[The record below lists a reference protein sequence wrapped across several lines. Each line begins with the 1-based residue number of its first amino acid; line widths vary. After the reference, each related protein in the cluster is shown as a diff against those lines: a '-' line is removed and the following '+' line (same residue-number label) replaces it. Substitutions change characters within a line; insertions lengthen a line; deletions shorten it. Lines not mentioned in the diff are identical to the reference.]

1 MAVTK
6 VLNIGD
12 CGTGYHGK
20 HLKAAIDY
28 IKASEKTDNGRLVG
42 GINCQPDF
50 AYDRMKSTKVKFGKT
65 DKRQAYHFII
75 SFEEGE
81 VDDDTAFEITQRFAK
96 EYIGNEYEVVFSVHN
111 NTDHKHGHIIFNSV
125 NMVNGK
131 KYRYEKGDWAK
142 YIQPLTNRLCEEY
155 GLSTIDISADGKGI
169 NERYKDW
176 NPYRDGKFIWKD
188 MVMRDVDSCIVQ
200 ASTYDSFLELMEEK
214 GYTIKQGKHMAVMMP
229 GMKRYMR
236 IDTWG
241 SEYTK
246 ERITERIREESIADY
261 KPQKERSQPK
271 IVYCKFTRY
280 KRAKLTGL
288 QKKYFAKL
296 YRTGKLK
303 KRSYSQAWKYRD
315 DIKKMHK
322 LHAQYTFLSKYG
334 IKDIEELNDRW
345 QVLDDKRKSINREIS
360 RVRRGEKA
368 SEKLFKALEKIDELR
383 ESENCYIRGDD
394 FFKEEHEQYVLL
406 SDEIKNQ
413 GYTVDEIR
421 SLKEHYKNKYA
432 ELRSMLKDVKKQ
444 LKIADEIIREENEKS
459 ERSIEEVREEKQIK
473 ERDKQ
478 PQK

>member
-28 IKASEKTDNGRLVG
+28 IKASEKTDGGRLVG

-200 ASTYDSFLELMEEK
+200 ASTYDSFLGLMEEK
-214 GYTIKQGKHMAVMMP
+214 GYTIKQEN
-229 GMKRYMR
+229 
-236 IDTWG
+236 I
-241 SEYTK
+241 
-246 ERITERIREESIADY
+246 
-261 KPQKERSQPK
+261 
-271 IVYCKFTRY
+271 
-280 KRAKLTGL
+280 
-288 QKKYFAKL
+288 
-296 YRTGKLK
+296 
-303 KRSYSQAWKYRD
+303 
-315 DIKKMHK
+315 
-322 LHAQYTFLSKYG
+322 
-334 IKDIEELNDRW
+334 W
-345 QVLDDKRKSINREIS
+345 Q
-360 RVRRGEKA
+360 
-368 SEKLFKALEKIDELR
+368 
-383 ESENCYIRGDD
+383 
-394 FFKEEHEQYVLL
+394 
-406 SDEIKNQ
+406 
-413 GYTVDEIR
+413 
-421 SLKEHYKNKYA
+421 
-432 ELRSMLKDVKKQ
+432 
-444 LKIADEIIREENEKS
+444 
-459 ERSIEEVREEKQIK
+459 
-473 ERDKQ
+473 
-478 PQK
+478 

>member
-1 MAVTK
+1 MAITK
-6 VLNIGD
+6 ILTIND
-12 CGTGYHGK
+12 CGRKFAGR
-20 HLKAAIDY
+20 HLQTAITY
-28 IKASEKTDNGRLVG
+28 IIDPNKTQNMRYVT
-42 GINCQPDF
+42 GINCQPEKAFDQML
-50 AYDRMKSTKVKFGKT
+50 ATKQKFGKT
-65 DKRQAYHFII
+65 DKRQGYHIII
-75 SFEEGE
+75 SFEEEDVEPG
-81 VDDDTAFEITQRFAK
+81 TAFEIIRKFAE
-96 EYIGNEYEVVFSVHN
+96 EYLGQGYEAIYAVHD
-111 NTDHKHGHIIFNSV
+111 NTAHTHGHIIFNSV
-125 NMVNGK
+125 NGITGR

-142 YIQPLTNRLCEEY
+142 VIQPITNRLCEEY

-200 ASTYDSFLELMEEK
+200 ASTYDSFLGLMEEK

-271 IVYCKFTRY
+271 IVNCKFTRY

-334 IKDIEELNDRW
+334 IKDIGELNDRW
-345 QVLDDKRKSINREIS
+345 QVFDDKRKSINREIS

-368 SEKLFKALEKIDELR
+368 SEKLFKALEKIDELS

-394 FFKEEHEQYVLL
+394 FFKEEHEQYILL

-413 GYTVDEIR
+413 GYTVEEIR

-432 ELRSMLKDVKKQ
+432 ELRSILKDVKKQ
-444 LKIADEIIREENEKS
+444 LKISDEIIREENEKS
-459 ERSIEEVREEKQIK
+459 GRSIEEVREEKQIK
-473 ERDKQ
+473 EKDKQ